1 MNLALAK
8 YYSAANAITF
18 SIILAALFVT
28 RKIIVFTNKSKLF
41 KLATKNVSNVIKL
54 IKQSI
59 VHIKTAEKLIILN
72 LKMKYYRVAH
82 EKNVNKKL
90 YQPSAN
96 FANQLILTKT
106 PKWTL

>member
-1 MNLALAK
+1 MLNVKKISFLFYVQIKPVKSYVTLKIKMNLALAK

-54 IKQSI
+54 IK
-59 VHIKTAEKLIILN
+59 
-72 LKMKYYRVAH
+72 
-82 EKNVNKKL
+82 
-90 YQPSAN
+90 
-96 FANQLILTKT
+96 
-106 PKWTL
+106 